1 MMGYVLGVLFGI
13 AIAAGFAGSITISM
27 IRKSNDFGNH
37 KAPLRDFGHLEI
49 LESEDGMHSIRVA
62 PERGIMTLAERR
74 RKVIF
79 ENEQDGVK

>member
-1 MMGYVLGVLFGI
+1 MGYVLGVLFGI

-37 KAPLRDFGHLEI
+37 KAPLRDFGHLEM
-49 LESEDGMHSIRVA
+49 LEMEDGMHSIRVA
-62 PERGIMTLAERR
+62 PERGIMLLAERR